1 MSNML
6 FFCPHKL
13 LLRIIC
19 SHKNWFY
26 WFVLTFFM
34 MVVSHQT
41 PMRKYSASIDD
52 VRAAAKRIKGI
63 VHRTP
68 VLTNKTLDRLAG
80 RKLFF
85 KCENFQKIG
94 AFKFRGGWNAISI
107 LSEEEA
113 VKGVCTHSSGNH
125 AQAVAYAAMMRG
137 IPSYI
142 VMPNNAPKV
151 KLNAVKGYKA
161 KITLCEPTSEARRT
175 TLEDIAEKT
184 GATVIH
190 PFSNPNVI
198 AGQGT
203 AALELIE
210 NVGNLDAIIAPI
222 GGGGL
227 MSGTCIT
234 TRNLLPNAKLYGAE
248 PKGADNAYRS
258 LKEGRMLP
266 QKNPNT
272 ICDGLLT
279 GLGENTWNILKD
291 HLEAIYT
298 VTDDEVIKAMK
309 LIWERMKIIIE
320 PSSATPVAVVLSDKF
335 KALEGME
342 NIGII
347 LTGGNVELSKLPF

>member
-1 MSNML
+1 
-6 FFCPHKL
+6 
-13 LLRIIC
+13 
-19 SHKNWFY
+19 
-26 WFVLTFFM
+26 M
-34 MVVSHQT
+34 MVVCLHT
-41 PMRKYSASIDD
+41 LMGKYAASIDD
-52 VRAAAKRIKGI
+52 VRSAAKRIKG
-63 VHRTP
+63 VGHRTP
-68 VLTNKTLDRLAG
+68 VLTNNTLNQMAG
-80 RKLFF
+80 RNLFF

-94 AFKFRGGWNAISI
+94 AFKFRGGWNAVSI
-107 LSEEEA
+107 LDDDEA
-113 VKGVCTHSSGNH
+113 SKGVCTHSSGNH

-142 VMPNNAPKV
+142 VMPNNAPEV

-161 KITLCEPTSEARRT
+161 EITLCEPTLEARRT
-175 TLEDIAEKT
+175 TLEKIAKKT

-190 PFSNPNVI
+190 PFNNPDVI

-210 NVGNLDAIIAPI
+210 DIEDLDAIIAPI

-227 MSGTCIT
+227 MSGTCVAT
-234 TRNLLPNAKLYGAE
+234 HSLLPNAKLYGAE
-248 PKGADNAYRS
+248 PKGADDAYRS

-266 QKNPNT
+266 QENPDT

-279 GLGENTWNILKD
+279 SLGENTWNILKD
-291 HLEAIYT
+291 HLDKIYT
-298 VTDDEVIKAMK
+298 VTDDEVIKAMR

-320 PSSATPVAVVLSDKF
+320 PSCATPVAVVLSDQF

-347 LTGGNVELSKLPF
+347 LTGGNVDLSKLPF